1 MKQGFKAK
9 SMMTVALVASL
20 FAGVAIASSG
30 ATKKPREERL
40 VFPNV
45 MDDAAADTYSPLI
58 WCFLGG
64 TVLVGCARAVALRK
78 KKVRQYVS
86 LSVDQ

>member
-1 MKQGFKAK
+1 MRPTVKWK
-9 SMMTVALVASL
+9 SVLVFVLLVYVLANSAVASVK
-20 FAGVAIASSG
+20 AR
-30 ATKKPREERL
+30 PRPERL
-40 VFPNV
+40 IFPNV

-64 TVLVGCARAVALRK
+64 TVLVGCVRAVAMRK
-78 KKVRQYVS
+78 KKVRQYLS